1 MARVLIVDDVDV
13 VTMALRMLLERAGYT
28 VETAGDGNEAMS
40 LVGLRPPDV
49 AITDLWMP
57 IMDGLALIRAL
68 RERFPAVAVIAMS
81 GGSRQYNQASSLDKA
96 REAGA
101 TQLLMKP
108 IDRRDLLIAVAKAI
122 PAQRRSEL
130 VPNAAL

>member
-1 MARVLIVDDVDV
+1 MARVLLVDDVKV
-13 VTMALRMLLERAGYT
+13 VTMAIRMLLERAGYT
-28 VETAGDGNEAMS
+28 VEEAGNGEEAMS
-40 LVGLRPPDV
+40 VVALRPPDV
-49 AITDLWMP
+49 VITDLWMP
-57 IMDGLALIRAL
+57 VMDGLVLIRAL

-81 GGSRQYNQASSLDKA
+81 GGSRQYSQESSLDKA

-108 IDRRDLLIAVAKAI
+108 IDKRDLLIAVAKAI
-122 PAQRRSEL
+122 PAQSRSRL

>member
-1 MARVLIVDDVDV
+1 MANVLVVDDVSV
-13 VTMALRMLLERAGYT
+13 VTMAIRMLLERAGYT
-28 VETAGDGNEAMS
+28 VEEAGNGEEAMS
-40 LVGLRPPDV
+40 VVALRPPDV

-57 IMDGLALIRAL
+57 VMDGLVLIRAL

-81 GGSRQYNQASSLDKA
+81 GGSRQYGQESSLDKA

-108 IDRRDLLIAVAKAI
+108 IDKRDLLIAVAKAI
-122 PAQRRSEL
+122 PAQRRSGL